1 MRFSNIGAVLCVLAG
16 GCAVTPQQILSRESS
31 TVRAA
36 VPNGTSFDAAQER
49 LASLG
54 YKCTKTIA
62 DAPTTWTSYITC
74 AKRVEC
80 GLPSRAI
87 EVQVKSSYS
96 QVRVENLQISAPPSC
111 E

>member
-1 MRFSNIGAVLCVLAG
+1 MRLSNIGVVLCVLAV
-16 GCAVTPQQILSRESS
+16 GCAVTPEQILGRESS
-31 TVRAA
+31 AVRAA
-36 VPNGTSFDAAQER
+36 VPNGTSLDAAQER
-49 LASLG
+49 MAGLG

-74 AKRVEC
+74 LRRVEY
-80 GLPSRAI
+80 GFPSCAV

-96 QVRVENLQISAPPSC
+96 QVLVEGLQIWASPSC